1 MELNGRK
8 RAILSAIIRA
18 YAENGEPIGSKAL
31 CDMLDF
37 SVSSAT
43 LRNEMSDLCELGYLE
58 QPHTSAGRIPTVLG
72 YKLYISDLMSRD
84 SLSGDMKLIID
95 SMLDGVSGEV
105 GDITARAGQILSEL
119 TGLPVITTSV
129 ASEHDTVKKIEL
141 VPMGRRS
148 LLAILITSKGL
159 FKNRICRVS
168 ADIEADLLQK
178 FYAICNGYIIGK
190 PLLGLSPTYIQQ
202 VIALAGDLALM
213 GLIGDIFDMIG
224 DIKRSSL
231 TLRGESNLF
240 RCYSRDGEVQR
251 AMELLSQKDVMLSL
265 LNQIDSPVGVLFGG
279 DTQISELHPA
289 TLVVARYSH
298 DGHELGK
305 IGVIGPTR
313 MSYDRVIPSLEY
325 FASKM
330 SKVISDT
337 LTDLED

>member
-1 MELNGRK
+1 MELNDRK

-58 QPHTSAGRIPTVLG
+58 QPHTSAGRIPTVRG
-72 YKLYISDLMSRD
+72 YKLYINDLMSRD
-84 SLSGDMKLIID
+84 TLSGDMKLIID
-95 SMLDGVSGEV
+95 AMLDGIAGEV
-105 GDITARAGQILSEL
+105 GDITARAGQILTEL

-129 ASEHDTVKKIEL
+129 MSDRDTVKKVEL
-141 VPMGRRS
+141 IPMGRRS
-148 LLAILITSKGL
+148 ALVLLITSNGIL
-159 FKNRICRVS
+159 KNRICRIS
-168 ADIEADLLQK
+168 GEISEQFLNG
-178 FYAICNGYIIGK
+178 FYGFCGDYIIGK
-190 PLLGLSPTYIQQ
+190 PLSSLSPTYLQQ
-202 VIALAGDLALM
+202 MIAAAGNLSLM
-213 GLIGDIFDMIG
+213 SLIGDIFDMINE
-224 DIKRSSL
+224 IKRSSFA
-231 TLRGESNLF
+231 LRGESNLF
-240 RCYSRDGEVQR
+240 RCYSRDGDVQR

-265 LNQIDSPVGVLFGG
+265 LSQVTSPVGVLFGD
-279 DTQISELHPA
+279 DTEISELQPA
-289 TLVVARYSH
+289 TLVIAKYSH
-298 DGHELGK
+298 GGHELGK

-330 SKVISDT
+330 SKVISET